1 MEDGNSVDVQRQ
13 RRHLPA
19 KGTARDSH
27 GNVSRGP
34 DDCRHYPD
42 CSRLERLLADPGS
55 GRVPYPYPV
64 MPSQYVVAVNTS
76 SPSMRD
82 KQWKNTLCR
91 GIGILFLAC
100 YLSYLLD

>member
-1 MEDGNSVDVQRQ
+1 M
-13 RRHLPA
+13 
-19 KGTARDSH
+19 TAGITRTVAVWSA
-27 GNVSRGP
+27 
-34 DDCRHYPD
+34 
-42 CSRLERLLADPGS
+42 CSPTLLS